1 LKRIAWRAPVLV
13 LLPFAACRVSYSA
26 LDTASPE
33 AIRITNLHWLTFVIS
48 GVVSVVLIASLAI
61 ALIRRRT
68 ADTREGQRQ
77 RTRAVAA
84 AAVLSTLGLFWIL
97 TASVLAG
104 RAVSTPVGADAL
116 RIQIV
121 GHQWWWEVTYP
132 AEPPSETVI
141 TANEIHVPVGR
152 PVLLELSSADVIHS
166 FWVPNLNGK
175 KDLIPGRP
183 TRHLLRPERPGT
195 FDGRCAEFC
204 GYQHAHMGFL
214 LIAEAQDRFEAWL
227 ATQRR
232 AAAEPADPSAQ
243 RGRQVFLSSA
253 CVLCHSIRGIGAFGH
268 KAPDLT
274 HLASRRMIASAT
286 LPNTPEYLA
295 GWVVDSAHIK
305 PGNHMPPNLLPAE
318 DLQDLVSYL
327 RSLQ

>member
-1 LKRIAWRAPVLV
+1 LRRTVWSAPAVLG
-13 LLPFAACRVSYSA
+13 LFNACGVKYAA

-33 AIRITNLHWLTFVIS
+33 ATRITNLHWFVLL
-48 GVVSVVLIASLAI
+48 VSAAVSFLVIAALAI
-61 ALIRRRT
+61 ALTRRRK
-68 ADTREGQRQ
+68 DETREGERH

-84 AAVLSTLGLFWIL
+84 AAVLSTLVLLGLL
-97 TASVLAG
+97 TDSVIVG
-104 RAVSTPVGADAL
+104 RAIATPVGPDAL

-121 GHQWWWEVTYP
+121 GHQWWWEVSYP
-132 AEPPSETVI
+132 SEPPSDTVI

-152 PVLLELSSADVIHS
+152 HVLLELSSTDVIHS

-183 TRHLLRPERPGT
+183 TRQILRPERTGV
-195 FDGRCAEFC
+195 FEGRCAEFC

-214 LIAEAQDRFEAWL
+214 LIVEEPDRFEAWL
-227 ATQRR
+227 ASQRR
-232 AAAEPADPSAQ
+232 PAAEPSDAAGNH
-243 RGRQVFLSSA
+243 GRDVFRSSP
-253 CVLCHSIRGIGAFGH
+253 CVVCHTIRGIGAFGR

-274 HLASRRMIASAT
+274 HLASRRMIASAM
-286 LPNTPEYLA
+286 LPNTAGHLA
-295 GWVVDSAHIK
+295 GWIVNSQHIK

-318 DLQDLVSYL
+318 DLLDLVSYL

>member
-1 LKRIAWRAPVLV
+1 LKRTAWIPALV
-13 LLPFAACRVSYSA
+13 LLFTACRVSYSA

-33 AIRITNLHWLTFVIS
+33 ATRITNLHWLMLWVTGAVSFAVIT
-48 GVVSVVLIASLAI
+48 ALAI
-61 ALIRRRT
+61 ALTSRRT
-68 ADTREGQRQ
+68 ADTRAGERR

-84 AAVLSTLGLFWIL
+84 AAIVSTMILLWLL

-104 RAVSTPVGADAL
+104 RAVATPVGPGAL

-132 AEPPSETVI
+132 ADPPSDTVI

-152 PVLLELSSADVIHS
+152 PVLLELSSTDVIHS

-183 TRHLLRPERPGT
+183 TRHLLRPERTGV
-195 FDGRCAEFC
+195 FEGRCAEFC
-204 GYQHAHMGFL
+204 GYQHAHMGFV
-214 LIAEAQDRFEAWL
+214 LIAEEPDRFETWL
-227 ATQRR
+227 ASERR
-232 AAAEPADPSAQ
+232 PASEPIDAA
-243 RGRQVFLSSA
+243 GRHGREVFLSSA
-253 CVLCHSIRGIGAFGH
+253 CVSCHSIRGIGAFGH

-274 HLASRRMIASAT
+274 HLASRRTIGSAM
-286 LPNTPEYLA
+286 LPNTDGPLA
-295 GWVVDSAHIK
+295 GWIVDSQHIK
-305 PGNHMPPNLLPAE
+305 PGNHMPPNLLPAD
-318 DLQDLVSYL
+318 DLLDLVSYL

>member
-1 LKRIAWRAPVLV
+1 LRRTALSAAAL
-13 LLPFAACRVSYSA
+13 LLPLTACRVSYSA

-33 AIRITNLHWLTFVIS
+33 ATRITNLHWLVLWVTGAVSFV
-48 GVVSVVLIASLAI
+48 VIAALAI
-61 ALIRRRT
+61 ALTRRRT
-68 ADTREGQRQ
+68 AETRDGDRR

-84 AAVLSTLGLFWIL
+84 AALLSTLVLLGLL

-104 RAVSTPVGADAL
+104 RATATPVGPGAL

-121 GHQWWWEVTYP
+121 GHQWWWEVSYP
-132 AEPPSETVI
+132 SEPPSETVI

-152 PVLLELSSADVIHS
+152 PVLLELSSTDVIHS

-183 TRHLLRPERPGT
+183 TRHLLRPERTGV
-195 FDGRCAEFC
+195 FEGRCAEFC

-214 LIAEAQDRFEAWL
+214 LIAEEPDRFEAWL
-227 ATQRR
+227 ASQRR
-232 AAAEPADPSAQ
+232 PAAEPSDAAANH
-243 RGRQVFLSSA
+243 GRDVFLSSA
-253 CVLCHSIRGIGAFGH
+253 CVICHTIRGIGAFGH

-286 LPNTPEYLA
+286 LPNTAGHLA
-295 GWVVDSAHIK
+295 GWVVDSQYIK
-305 PGNHMPPNLLPAE
+305 PGSHMPPNLLPAE
-318 DLQDLVSYL
+318 DLLDLVSYL

>member
-1 LKRIAWRAPVLV
+1 LRRTHWSAAAL
-13 LLPFAACRVSYSA
+13 LLPFAARRVSYSA

-33 AIRITNLHWLTFVIS
+33 ATRITNLHWLMLWVTGAVSFAVI
-48 GVVSVVLIASLAI
+48 AALAI
-61 ALIRRRT
+61 ALTRRRT
-68 ADTREGQRQ
+68 AETRMGERR

-84 AAVLSTLGLFWIL
+84 AAVLSTLVLLGLL

-104 RAVSTPVGADAL
+104 RAVATPVGPGAL

-132 AEPPSETVI
+132 ADPPSDTVI

-152 PVLLELSSADVIHS
+152 PVLLELSTTDVIHS

-183 TRHLLRPERPGT
+183 TRHVLRPERTGV
-195 FDGRCAEFC
+195 FEGRCAEFC
-204 GYQHAHMGFL
+204 GYQHAHMGFV
-214 LIAEAQDRFEAWL
+214 LIVEEPDRFEAWL
-227 ATQRR
+227 AAQRGP
-232 AAAEPADPSAQ
+232 AAEPGDAAGHH
-243 RGRQVFLSSA
+243 GRDVFLSSA
-253 CVLCHSIRGIGAFGH
+253 CVSCHTIRGIGAFGH

-274 HLASRRMIASAT
+274 HLASRRTIGSAT
-286 LPNTPEYLA
+286 LPNTAGYLA
-295 GWVVDSAHIK
+295 GWIVDSQHVK

-318 DLQDLVSYL
+318 DLLDLVSYL
-327 RSLQ
+327 SSLQ